1 MQGVL
6 AQEDAKIGR
15 NWRAQDRIRRDRC
28 RPTRPGAHACLQ
40 PQLRTELSPTFGW
53 EGGSLVE
60 DECFLSPRYR
70 CPCNWNERYE
80 WRLKQW
86 LGGMGV
92 KAGHI
97 LKCNAA
103 KGYTSWLA
111 AIGVIRIN
119 LQAMATTA

>member
-28 RPTRPGAHACLQ
+28 RPTMPGAHACLQ
-40 PQLRTELSPTFGW
+40 RQLRTELSPTFGW

-70 CPCNWNERYE
+70 CPCNWNERYDLAFE
-80 WRLKQW
+80 DKVYVLLILCFQV
-86 LGGMGV
+86 V
-92 KAGHI
+92 K
-97 LKCNAA
+97 
-103 KGYTSWLA
+103 
-111 AIGVIRIN
+111 VN
-119 LQAMATTA
+119 LTQ